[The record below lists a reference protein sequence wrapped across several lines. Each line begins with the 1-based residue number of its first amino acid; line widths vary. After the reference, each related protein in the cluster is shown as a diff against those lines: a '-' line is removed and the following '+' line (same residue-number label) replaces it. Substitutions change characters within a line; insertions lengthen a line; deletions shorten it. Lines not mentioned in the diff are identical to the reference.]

1 MNDSQLAM
9 FNTLLQLY
17 PGLVMLLGSYMKSGR
32 YITVH
37 AWRYG
42 GSSSLW
48 LWFPI
53 EY

>member
-9 FNTLLQLY
+9 FNSLLQLY
-17 PGLVMLLGSYMKSGR
+17 PGLVMLLGAYTKTGR

-42 GSSSLW
+42 RSSLW
-48 LWFPI
+48 FWFPI